1 MFVLYL
7 LSQPEK
13 SCSELGVAALIPVL
27 LRLALNMVF
36 FADWDNAFLRV
47 DFN

>member
-36 FADWDNAFLRV
+36 ADWDNAFLRV